1 MNYSGLNLCDT
12 ANGDGVRVSLFVS
25 GCYFHCKGCF
35 NQSAWDFNA
44 GNPFTT
50 ETIQTISKELSKSY
64 ISGLSLLGGDPLCQ
78 SNEGLEDLI
87 LLCDY
92 THSIGKTVFLWSG
105 FTYKWIQE
113 HGTNLQQELL
123 SKADVFIDGQYDE
136 SLRDVSLKWRGS
148 SNQKIYYPRK
158 TLDK

>member
-50 ETIQTISKELSKSY
+50 ETIKTINEELSKSY

-92 THSIGKTVFLWSG
+92 VHSIGKTVFMWSG
-105 FTYKWIQE
+105 FTYEWIQE
-113 HGTNLQQELL
+113 YGTDLQKKLV

-158 TLDK
+158 NS